1 MPSISRLA
9 SLVNYHLYI
18 FIIFYYSYYPCS
30 IHNYYSCHARSPLCC
45 VSCILYIA
53 SLLLGCAVCLYLFVH
68 YSVLCIRDTMSSE
81 EGGVVLCTVCEGW
94 GRGGFWWRARRRYPT
109 STLRSIFNSPGHS
122 TLLTIHLP
130 YGIIQL
136 HQSPPF
142 GLVDRCNTF
151 CAPPHQMWWGNFIA
165 AIHIKYSP

>member
-1 MPSISRLA
+1 MQ
-9 SLVNYHLYI
+9 YTQ
-18 FIIFYYSYYPCS
+18 
-30 IHNYYSCHARSPLCC
+30 
-45 VSCILYIA
+45 
-53 SLLLGCAVCLYLFVH
+53 LLLVPCPLAF
-68 YSVLCIRDTMSSE
+68 VLCIMHTVYSFFV
-81 EGGVVLCTVCEGW
+81 GLFILCVVFAYALFCIMYARYNEQR
-94 GRGGFWWRARRRYPT
+94 GRGGCFVCSVRGVGEGGIEVGVRRRYPT
-109 STLRSIFNSPGHS
+109 STPRAIFNSPGHS

-165 AIHIKYSP
+165 AIHIKYSPWQKFNNALI

>member
-1 MPSISRLA
+1 MQYTQLLLVPCPLA
-9 SLVNYHLYI
+9 FVLCIMHTV
-18 FIIFYYSYYPCS
+18 YSFF
-30 IHNYYSCHARSPLCC
+30 AVGLCC
-45 VSCILYIA
+45 VFVFV
-53 SLLLGCAVCLYLFVH
+53 CALFCVM
-68 YSVLCIRDTMSSE
+68 YTRYDE
-81 EGGVVLCTVCEGW
+81 QR
-94 GRGGFWWRARRRYPT
+94 GRGGCFVYSVRGVGEGGFGRRARWRYPT